1 MQILLVILLLLVGC
15 GAKTTPVPTEEPANN
30 TPTETTN
37 TPTETK
43 DTSCLAIDCMEGH
56 QCVNGDCVAN
66 EEPTV
71 QPTEEQPKVDRCARM
86 LCIKDHRCI
95 DGQCVSNLEPKT
107 DKASPVETT
116 YFDECGCGCCGG
128 KPGKEVCL
136 DTQEAFDKKRAEVA
150 ERRKSLSPQAC
161 SKMGCSFG
169 VRYKL
174 CL

>member
-1 MQILLVILLLLVGC
+1 MHFFFVIFLLLVGC
-15 GAKTTPVPTEEPANN
+15 GAKNTPVPTEEPANN

-37 TPTETK
+37 TPTESK

-66 EEPTV
+66 
-71 QPTEEQPKVDRCARM
+71 
-86 LCIKDHRCI
+86 
-95 DGQCVSNLEPKT
+95 LEPKT
-107 DKASPVETT
+107 DKAKPVETT

-136 DTQEAFDKKRAEVA
+136 ETQEAFDKKRAEVA
-150 ERRKSLSPQAC
+150 ERRKSLTAQAC